1 MSSITPPP
9 PAGPPGL
16 TPDPSSPCR
25 SAWPHPRPLLPLQ
38 VRLGLTPDPSKPLFA
53 FIGRLEE
60 QKGVDV
66 LLAALPQLLGP
77 PSPSGGGPMFNPQ
90 LSSDPGA
97 AARAAAVLGPGPG
110 SSSSAAEGLP
120 AVPQPGISLAPG
132 GAAAAAGG
140 GEPSSSVSSPHPS
153 ASASPSSSASNPH
166 PPAAPPLQVAMLG
179 CGQPWLEQALGCL
192 GTAYPGSAVGVPY
205 HSEALAH
212 LMMAGADFL
221 VVPSRYEPC
230 GLVAMCAVRYGT
242 VPVVAPV
249 GGLVDIARGHFGG
262 GSAGAAHPVTRGT
275 GPEKDGPGRRLV
287 SVDEPKRLV
296 SAKQHWA
303 GELVEQGLRSMPQ
316 LQLGPKPL
324 SRPAVKTQKPD
335 GPLGYILKGAI
346 GPAADAVGTR
356 RAVATLVS
364 GLLEAA
370 VDYYTSAPERV
381 SGVQALT
388 GRSAPARSGG
398 AFTERSGGSFTERR
412 ARCMQADVSWAQ
424 AVQQWERVLGAL
436 PAGRGGLGA
445 PPRPEPLV

>member
-1 MSSITPPP
+1 MCVINSLVTITWVNTTFHI
-9 PAGPPGL
+9 AISHYVINH
-16 TPDPSSPCR
+16 PSSPCR

-110 SSSSAAEGLP
+110 GGGSAAEGLP
-120 AVPQPGISLAPG
+120 AVPRPGISPVPG
-132 GAAAAAGG
+132 GAPA
-140 GEPSSSVSSPHPS
+140 PSSSVSYL
-153 ASASPSSSASNPH
+153 H
-166 PPAAPPLQVAMLG
+166 PPAAPLQVAMLG

-303 GELVEQGLRSMPQ
+303 GELVEQGLSSLPQ

-370 VDYYTSAPERV
+370 VDYYTSAPEQG

>member
-1 MSSITPPP
+1 M
-9 PAGPPGL
+9 
-16 TPDPSSPCR
+16 
-25 SAWPHPRPLLPLQ
+25 
-38 VRLGLTPDPSKPLFA
+38 
-53 FIGRLEE
+53 
-60 QKGVDV
+60 DV

-97 AARAAAVLGPGPG
+97 AARAAAVPGPGPCGG
-110 SSSSAAEGLP
+110 SSASEGLP
-120 AVPQPGISLAPG
+120 AVPRPDISPAPG
-132 GAAAAAGG
+132 GAVAAAGG

-192 GTAYPGSAVGVPY
+192 ETAYPGSAVGIPH

-212 LMMAGADFL
+212 LVMAGADFL

-262 GSAGAAHPVTRGT
+262 SAGADHPVTCGT

-287 SVDEPKRLV
+287 SADEPKRLV

-303 GELVEQGLRSMPQ
+303 GELVEQGLSIMPQ

-324 SRPAVKTQKPD
+324 SRPTVKTQKPD

-346 GPAADAVGTR
+346 GPAADAAGTR
-356 RAVATLVS
+356 RAVATMVS

-388 GRSAPARSGG
+388 GSSAPPRSGG
-398 AFTERSGGSFTERR
+398 AFTERRT
-412 ARCMQADVSWAQ
+412 RCVQTDVSWAQ
-424 AVQQWERVLGAL
+424 AVQQWERVLSTL
-436 PAGRGGLGA
+436 PAGTGGLGA
-445 PPRPEPLV
+445 PLRPDALI